1 MLPLYPNFKNLELED
16 KDSIE
21 EITNKFPPYSD
32 FNFVSLYSYNTDND
46 ALISNLNDNLV
57 IKFRDYITNEPFYSF
72 LGNTK
77 VVETAKELL
86 ERAKKENA
94 MDILQLIPE
103 SVIHA
108 DIRLIEDFDVTE
120 DRNNFDYVLDVPEI
134 STLEGEK
141 YHNKRNAVNRFHSE
155 NPGYEV
161 KIIDASD
168 EKIQKEIIDLFDLWV
183 KVRNKNIEEAEHEK
197 KAIIRLIQAANKLN
211 LLAIGIYINKKMV
224 GFAVAEILKN
234 EYAIF
239 HFIKA
244 NTEHKGIF
252 ESLYMLKAKELMK
265 NQIKFWNIEQDLGI
279 ENLRMS
285 KEQWNPAHFL
295 KKYIIKNKI

>member
-1 MLPLYPNFKNLELED
+1 MLPLYPNFKSLELED

-77 VVETAKELL
+77 VVDTARELL

-103 SVIHA
+103 SVVHA

-141 YHNKRNAVNRFHSE
+141 YHNKRNVVNRFHSE
-155 NPGYEV
+155 NPGHEV

-168 EKIQKEIIDLFDLWV
+168 EEIQKEIIDLFDLWV
-183 KVRNKNIEEAEHEK
+183 KVRNKNIEETEHEK

-211 LLAIGIYINKKMV
+211 LLAIGIYINEKMV

-234 EYAIF
+234 DYAIF

-279 ENLRMS
+279 ENLRTS

-295 KKYIIKNKI
+295 KKYIITEKI

>member
-1 MLPLYPNFKNLELED
+1 MLPLYPSFKNLEIKD
-16 KDSIE
+16 KESIE

-108 DIRLIEDFDVTE
+108 DIRLIEDFDVKE
-120 DRNNFDYVLDVPEI
+120 DRDNFDYVLDVPEI

-141 YHNKRNAVNRFHSE
+141 YHNKRHAVNRFHE
-155 NPGYEV
+155 DNPNNEV
-161 KIIDASD
+161 KIIDVSNSKTQT
-168 EKIQKEIIDLFDLWV
+168 EVIELFDHWV
-183 KVRNKNIEEAEHEK
+183 KVRNKNIEETEHEK
-197 KAIIRLIQAANKLN
+197 KAIIRLIQAANKLH
-211 LLAIGIYINKKMV
+211 LLAIGVYLDNKIV
-224 GFAVAEILKN
+224 GFAIAEILKN
-234 EYAIF
+234 DYAIF

-244 NTEHKGIF
+244 NTQHKGIF

-285 KEQWNPAHFL
+285 KQQWNPAHFL
-295 KKYIIKNKI
+295 KKYIIKSRI